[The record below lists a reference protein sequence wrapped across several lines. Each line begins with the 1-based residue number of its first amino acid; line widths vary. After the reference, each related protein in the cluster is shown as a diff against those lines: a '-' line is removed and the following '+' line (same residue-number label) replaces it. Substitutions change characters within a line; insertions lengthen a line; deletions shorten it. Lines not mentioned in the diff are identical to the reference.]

1 MSNATSAGQRPKTAC
16 ITLDLESD
24 WFVDGP
30 QRSYITVEYLD
41 TYIELI
47 QSVDVPVSVFVV
59 GRLLEE
65 RPDIIERLDAAV
77 DCEFHL
83 HSYAHDPEMTGG
95 FRSDLRE
102 GIAAFESCFGHR
114 PRGYRAPLG
123 KISPQQIATLDDEG
137 FAFDSSIFPSYR
149 PGIYNNLDA
158 PTEPY
163 RPAGTDQLVE
173 FPIGVLPYLRVPTA
187 QSYLKLGGRGYLRL
201 LEQLDPPEPLVFLS
215 HLHDFIDTPANE
227 HRSQPMKA
235 IQQRNLTESA
245 TLFRELIQRLTAK
258 GYRFRTVDELYAETV
273 SERSDPRY
281 AEPVTES

>member
-1 MSNATSAGQRPKTAC
+1 MSNAGLQHREQTAC

-30 QRSYITVEYLD
+30 GRSYLTVEYLD
-41 TYIELI
+41 AYIELM

-65 RPDIIERLDAAV
+65 RPDVVERLEAAL

-83 HSYAHDPEMTGG
+83 HSYAHDPEMSRG
-95 FRSDLRE
+95 FRSDLRD
-102 GIAAFESCFGHR
+102 GIDAFESFFGRR

-123 KISPQQIATLDDEG
+123 KISAQQIVTLDDEG

-149 PGIYNNLDA
+149 PGTYNNLDA
-158 PTEPY
+158 PTAPY

-173 FPIGVLPYLRVPTA
+173 LPVGVLPYLRVPTA
-187 QSYLKLGGRGYLRL
+187 QSYLKLGGQAYLRL
-201 LEQLDPPEPLVFLS
+201 LALLDPSRPLVFVS
-215 HLHDFIDTPANE
+215 HLHDFIDTPANN

-235 IQQRNLTESA
+235 IQQRNLGES
-245 TLFRELIQRLTAK
+245 TSLFRELIQHLTAT
-258 GYRFRTVDELYAETV
+258 GYRFRTVGELYDETV
-273 SERSDPRY
+273 EPQDGTQSPERLQSN
-281 AEPVTES
+281 

>member
-1 MSNATSAGQRPKTAC
+1 MSNAPGVPHRAKTAC

-24 WFVDGP
+24 WFVAGP
-30 QRSYITVEYLD
+30 QRSYMTVEYLD
-41 TYIELI
+41 EYIELL

-65 RPDIIERLDAAV
+65 RPAVVERLDAAL

-83 HSYAHDPEMTGG
+83 HSYAHDPEMSMG
-95 FRSDLRE
+95 FRTDLRE
-102 GIAAFESCFGHR
+102 GIEAFESFFGHR

-123 KISPQQIATLDDEG
+123 KISADDLATLDSEG

-149 PGIYNNLDA
+149 PGAYNNLDA
-158 PTEPY
+158 PTQPY

-201 LEQLDPPEPLVFLS
+201 LDLLEPSGPLVFLS

-227 HRSQPMKA
+227 HRSQPMKE
-235 IQQRNLTESA
+235 IQQRNIDASPA
-245 TLFRELIQRLTAK
+245 LFRSLIQRLTAQ
-258 GYRFRTVDELYAETV
+258 GYRFRTMDELYAETV
-273 SERSDPRY
+273 PERPQPLH
-281 AEPVTES
+281 AEPN